1 MDPADSTRNESSDKK
16 RFPVTE
22 LDYELPERLIAQV
35 PAEQRA
41 DSRLMVVDRATGA
54 LLDRG
59 FRELVGILRP
69 CDLLALNNTRV
80 LPAKFGLRRRT
91 GGRMEGLFL
100 HEREAGV
107 WEVMLRGA
115 SRLKPD
121 EPLSFVGPGNAQ
133 RWTVRAGENLGQGRW
148 VVRVEPG
155 DAAAAVLPGIGRSP
169 LPPYIHRRSDDSD
182 LDRLDAKRYQTVY
195 AKRPGA
201 IAAPTAGLHFTGK
214 LLDELFERGVD
225 RIELT
230 LHVGMDTFAP
240 VTADDLAEHEMHA
253 EWYSLDSATADR
265 VNQCRATGGRIV
277 AVGTTTV
284 RVLESCVDSA
294 GLIQPQ
300 SGWTRTFCYPPYD
313 FRAVDVLLTNFHL
326 PRSTL
331 LALVMAFAGVERTRR
346 AYRHAVAQEYRF
358 FSYGD
363 AMLII

>member
-1 MDPADSTRNESSDKK
+1 MDPADSTRNEPSGRE
-16 RFPVTE
+16 RFPATE

-41 DSRLMVVDRATGA
+41 DSRLLVLDRATGE
-54 LLDRG
+54 LQDRG
-59 FRELVGILRP
+59 FRELVGIFRP
-69 CDLLALNNTRV
+69 CDLLVLNNTRV
-80 LPAKFGLRRRT
+80 LPAKFRLRRRT
-91 GGRMEGLFL
+91 GGRLDGLFL
-100 HEREAGV
+100 HERDAGV

-121 EPLSFVGPGNAQ
+121 EPLSFVGPANAQ

-155 DAAAAVLPGIGRSP
+155 DAAADVLPGVGRSP
-169 LPPYIHRRSDDSD
+169 LPPYIHRRNDDPD

-195 AKRPGA
+195 ATRPGA
-201 IAAPTAGLHFTGK
+201 VAAPTAGLHFTGQ
-214 LLDELFERGVD
+214 LLDELTERGVD

-230 LHVGMDTFAP
+230 LHVGIGTFAP

-253 EWYSLDSATADR
+253 EWYSLDAAAADR
-265 VNQCRATGGRIV
+265 INQCRAAGGRIV

-284 RVLESCVDSA
+284 RVLESCVDAA
-294 GLIQPQ
+294 GLIRPQ
-300 SGWTRTFCYPPYD
+300 SDWTRTFCYPPYD
-313 FRAVDVLLTNFHL
+313 FRGVDALLTNFHL

-331 LALVMAFAGVERTRR
+331 LALVMAFAGVERARR
-346 AYRHAVAQEYRF
+346 AYRHAVTHEYRF